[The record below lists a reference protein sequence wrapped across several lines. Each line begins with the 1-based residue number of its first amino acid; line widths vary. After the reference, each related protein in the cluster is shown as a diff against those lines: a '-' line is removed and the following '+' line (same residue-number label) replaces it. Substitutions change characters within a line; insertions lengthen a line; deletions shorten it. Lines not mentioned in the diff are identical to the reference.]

1 MSSHFHVFFI
11 GVLSS
16 LVMSSGGVLCSR
28 SLFGVPRNKL
38 KIEQNF
44 GVVFSSLVMSSG
56 GVLCSRSI
64 FGVPRNKLK
73 IEQNMKY
80 EKYLNILV
88 DPT

>member
-38 KIEQNF
+38 KIEQN
-44 GVVFSSLVMSSG
+44 
-56 GVLCSRSI
+56 
-64 FGVPRNKLK
+64 
-73 IEQNMKY
+73 MKY